1 MYHTLLKFKPKK
13 RFGKFRQTETQEIKT
28 ADAKLVLLRLF
39 KQQQQHS
46 STAEQ
51 QSSRAVVPVLKIAT
65 LKIDFLKA
73 AYVALHHPKI

>member
-1 MYHTLLKFKPKK
+1 MYHTLLKFKQKK
-13 RFGKFRQTETQEIKT
+13 RFGKFRQTETQDIKT
-28 ADAKLVLLRLF
+28 ADAKRVLLRLF
-39 KQQQQHS
+39 KQ
-46 STAEQ
+46 Q